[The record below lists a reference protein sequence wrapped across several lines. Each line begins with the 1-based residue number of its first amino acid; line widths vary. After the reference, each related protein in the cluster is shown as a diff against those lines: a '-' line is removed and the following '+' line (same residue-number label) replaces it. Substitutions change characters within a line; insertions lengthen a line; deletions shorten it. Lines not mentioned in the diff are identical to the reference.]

1 MEKLNGIEIKEEVEA
16 SDKDTL
22 EAIKNS
28 LTSASRSS
36 IMMPKGETYEVVQGL
51 TYGEVFTGKN
61 GAYIVVKS
69 TQSSD
74 KRIFT
79 IGTAFR
85 SLWND
90 EGASSVKVANDG
102 TFIDLVKRMAQEF
115 IGSDLEKMD
124 GATLNKINGL
134 VLGKTFKVKRAEK
147 LSYTISGETKRGYF
161 YTLDLA

>member
-1 MEKLNGIEIKEEVEA
+1 MEKLNGIEIKEEA
-16 SDKDTL
+16 KANDKETIT
-22 EAIKNS
+22 AIKDS

-36 IMMPKGETYEVVQGL
+36 NMMSKGETYEVIQGL
-51 TYGEVFTGKN
+51 TYGEVFTGKR
-61 GAYIVVKS
+61 GAYIVVKNTKS
-69 TQSSD
+69 NS

-102 TFIDLVKRMAQEF
+102 TFIDLVKKMAQEF
-115 IGSDLEKMD
+115 ISSDLDKMD
-124 GATLNKINGL
+124 KATLKKINDL
-134 VLGKTFKVKRAEK
+134 VFGKTFIVKRAEK
-147 LSYTISGETKRGYF
+147 LAYTILGETKRGYF

>member
-1 MEKLNGIEIKEEVEA
+1 MEKLNGIEIMEEAKANDKE
-16 SDKDTL
+16 TL
-22 EAIKNS
+22 KAIENS

-36 IMMPKGETYEVVQGL
+36 NMMSKGDVYKVVQGL
-51 TYGEVFTGKN
+51 TYGEVFSGKK
-61 GAYIVVKS
+61 GAYIVVENTK
-69 TQSSD
+69 SSD

-102 TFIDLVKRMAQEF
+102 TFIDLVKKMAQEF
-115 IGSDLEKMD
+115 ISSDLDKMD
-124 GATLNKINGL
+124 KATLKKINDL

-147 LSYTISGETKRGYF
+147 LAYTISGEAKRGYF
-161 YTLDLA
+161 YTLDVA